1 VGIRGSRLLSKKML
15 KSGGVESSA
24 LSEGEGAVSL
34 AAGRDR
40 NSRNT
45 KFSSLLERRARRLRS
60 VVPCA
65 LVSS

>member
-1 VGIRGSRLLSKKML
+1 VGIRVSRLLSRKAL

-24 LSEGEGAVSL
+24 LSEGGGAVSL
-34 AAGRDR
+34 AAGRDS

-45 KFSSLLERRARRLRS
+45 KFISLLERRARRLRS
-60 VVPCA
+60 VMPCA

>member
-1 VGIRGSRLLSKKML
+1 VGIRGSRLLSRKTL

-24 LSEGEGAVSL
+24 LSEGGGAVGL
-34 AAGRDR
+34 VAGRDS